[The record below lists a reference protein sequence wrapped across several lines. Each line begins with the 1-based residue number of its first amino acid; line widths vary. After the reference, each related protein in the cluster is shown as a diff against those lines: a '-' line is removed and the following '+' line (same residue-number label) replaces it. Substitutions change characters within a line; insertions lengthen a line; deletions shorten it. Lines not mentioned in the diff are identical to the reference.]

1 VPISRSLVSRRL
13 PAVLLAAVS
22 LLTTA
27 CGSTVQSAGSN
38 NLGAGAPAGA
48 AVDGLGGTGAAGT
61 DGLGGVGPVGTGIG
75 GPAGGLVGDGSAVT
89 TGSAG
94 TGGASDGGV
103 AVAGG
108 GQTGAGNA
116 GGRSVENAPGV
127 TATELFVGVVYFP
140 SSDEAIKAFGFE
152 GATSG
157 DQKAEAQIIIDDIN
171 KRGGILGR
179 KVRPVFVSA
188 QRSPGLTADQQAAE
202 ICTELTEDNNV
213 FAVVNYG
220 GVDSF
225 KQCINKAGAV
235 HVYENIAD
243 VGTATYR
250 RYPYYIQPGDLG
262 FDRLA
267 SAETPSLL
275 RHKYFAPWNP
285 DAGAPGTGAAKVGI
299 LTYDSPEENN
309 AVDRHLLPGLKAAG
323 HRVDPANILRISD
336 AASEMQGAVLKFK
349 SNKVTHVIIFEQDGG
364 LFVFFLQSA
373 DKQQYR
379 PRYGLQSGSGAQL
392 FISLGAVPTSQ
403 LNGAVGFGWIPLL
416 DISDASNPDDGPY
429 SNSARRGCVTLM
441 RSNNQRLPDANAKRH
456 AINLC
461 DSLYLIERALKLA
474 GGPSITR
481 DSFLGGVHGLGT
493 SFINGQTFQTKLTPT
508 QHDGV
513 ATVRQFTYQTKCT
526 CMAYTS
532 NPFPIP

>member
-1 VPISRSLVSRRL
+1 M
-13 PAVLLAAVS
+13 
-22 LLTTA
+22 
-27 CGSTVQSAGSN
+27 
-38 NLGAGAPAGA
+38 
-48 AVDGLGGTGAAGT
+48 
-61 DGLGGVGPVGTGIG
+61 GPVGTGIG